1 MGGALSEGK
10 ERKQCFFEKKSQK
23 TFPSRAARLRHDVL
37 RHDVLRH
44 DVLRQDVL
52 RHDVLRH
59 DVLRQDVLRTK
70 LKHRASMRTGR
81 RHMRAKRPGKVFCFF
96 FSKKKRLP

>member
-23 TFPSRAARLRHDVL
+23 TFPSRAAR
-37 RHDVLRH
+37 
-44 DVLRQDVL
+44 L